1 MSTSESKTNRN
12 YFWSFCPLDFYDC
25 TDMSNEQAGKIFK
38 EILGQ
43 LIKNKVPENSMAY
56 PMYLRTMEYREKKR
70 MAINKR
76 WHPEQFMEQEPEKTE
91 TQAQQPTHQQIKGS
105 PPPQCVIDAQRR
117 APRPRP
123 TAKPSKPRDRE
134 EFKQFVAAADLHI
147 GLSEEWYEISAGRGW
162 TFQDGSP
169 IRDWRAAV
177 TNYCHKVEQQRNSTQ
192 EK

>member
-1 MSTSESKTNRN
+1 M
-12 YFWSFCPLDFYDC
+12 
-25 TDMSNEQAGKIFK
+25 
-38 EILGQ
+38 
-43 LIKNKVPENSMAY
+43 
-56 PMYLRTMEYREKKR
+56 
-70 MAINKR
+70 KR
-76 WHPEQFMEQEPEKTE
+76 WHPEQFMDQESREATDSENGNASDDRKAP
-91 TQAQQPTHQQIKGS
+91 QSVRPVGS

-117 APRPRP
+117 APRPKP

-177 TNYCHKVEQQRNSTQ
+177 TNYCHKVEQKRNSTQ